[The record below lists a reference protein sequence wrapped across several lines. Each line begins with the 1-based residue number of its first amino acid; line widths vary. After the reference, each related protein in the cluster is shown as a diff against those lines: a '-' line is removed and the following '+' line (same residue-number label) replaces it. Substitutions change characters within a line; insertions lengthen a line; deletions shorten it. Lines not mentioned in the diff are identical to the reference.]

1 MRRLILVAVAMLT
14 AGAAFSQVPSDYAP
28 PAAAYPP
35 GSMDAQIEAVR
46 QNYERVRAE
55 AQIRMAAEAAAKA
68 EAERAAAQAKAAEAA
83 RVEAQRR
90 EAAAQQRAREKAAA
104 AERDRRQA
112 REERYEDQLRELEL
126 EMKRLELRSKQSDL
140 RVKEAVDE
148 QKIRRADE
156 IVEKIIQNEAA
167 PK

>member
-1 MRRLILVAVAMLT
+1 MRRLVLVFLVMM
-14 AGAAFSQVPSDYAP
+14 AGGVSAQVPTDNIPSS
-28 PAAAYPP
+28 P
-35 GSMDAQIEAVR
+35 GSIDAQIEAVR

-55 AQIRMAAEAAAKA
+55 AQMKLAAEAAAKA

-83 RVEAQRR
+83 QLEAQQKA
-90 EAAAQQRAREKAAA
+90 AAAQQRAREKAVA
-104 AERDRRQA
+104 AERARRAA
-112 REERYEDQLRELEL
+112 RDERYEDQLRELEL

-156 IVEKIIQNEAA
+156 IVEKLIRSDA
-167 PK
+167 PQK